1 MTLKMPHGFRPRFE
15 NFELVGFLDET
26 MREGAER
33 CPFSVP
39 GDRKV
44 DLAHRILRTGVRDII
59 FGSGPNDPANMAA
72 LVARVGDDAEVHA
85 DWTAT
90 FILLLNCWEPIYER
104 FKSFPAS
111 AAEQDHI
118 VISLAMLDYKSED
131 QLFEKVVSR
140 FQALGFTKFRV
151 SLLNNF
157 KQGVDERAYEKLVS
171 QIDRSVTVGIQV
183 VRINDSL
190 GEVFPETLAILAANL
205 RTKYPDLSFCLHAHD
220 DRGLGLQNAL
230 TSIYYGFDI
239 IESAFSGFGNR
250 SGLPAIET
258 LNEIFEEKNITIRSI
273 RFSNQKL
280 IETAREVERTF
291 LAVPSVYR
299 PTSGMIVNWENMG
312 VANIPDYLGSERNAK
327 RFLNDV
333 GLHSQTIERLMEGA
347 ETNHSTSELQDVIP
361 SIASNLSKNF
371 VLEYEAK
378 RQQYDDVIEGIKRL
392 YNEGIVFEDQARALV
407 HKELVDR
414 QTF

>member
-1 MTLKMPHGFRPRFE
+1 MTLEMPQGFRPRFE
-15 NFELVGFLDET
+15 DFELVGFLDET

-39 GDRKV
+39 GDQKV

-59 FGSGPNDPANMAA
+59 FGSGPDDPANMAA
-72 LVARVGDDAEVHA
+72 LVARVDGDVEVHA

-104 FKSFPAS
+104 FKSFPIS
-111 AAEQDHI
+111 AAGHI

-131 QLFEKVVSR
+131 HLFEKVISR

-157 KQGVDERAYEKLVS
+157 RRGVDEKAYEKLVS
-171 QIDRSVTVGIQV
+171 QINRSVAVGIQV

-205 RTKYPDLSFCLHAHD
+205 RTSYPDLSFCLHAHD

-258 LNEIFEEKNITIRSI
+258 LNEIFEEKHITIRGI
-273 RFSNQKL
+273 QFSNRKL

-333 GLHSQTIERLMEGA
+333 GLHSQTIEHLMEGA
-347 ETNHSTSELQDVIP
+347 ETNYSASELQDAIP
-361 SIASNLSKNF
+361 SIASSLSKTF
-371 VLEYEAK
+371 VSEYEVK
-378 RQQYDDVIEGIKRL
+378 RQQYDDVVEGIKRL
-392 YNEGIVFEDQARALV
+392 YNEGVVFEDRARILV

-414 QTF
+414 QIP